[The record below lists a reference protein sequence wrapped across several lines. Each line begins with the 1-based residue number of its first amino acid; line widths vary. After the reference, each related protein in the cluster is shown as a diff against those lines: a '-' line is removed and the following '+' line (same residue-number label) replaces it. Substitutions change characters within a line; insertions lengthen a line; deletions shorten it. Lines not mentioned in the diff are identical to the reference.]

1 VKPRG
6 SKDSRPVNLDISTIK
21 LPITAWASI
30 SHRVTGVL
38 LFVSS
43 LLMVWALDMSLS
55 SQESFDAL
63 VALLNSAAVK
73 AVLWVL
79 LVVFSYHV
87 LAGIRHLI
95 MDMGVGEDFKGG
107 ALGARILF
115 GAATIAAV
123 VWGVVL
129 W

>member
-1 VKPRG
+1 MKPRG
-6 SKDSRPVNLDISTIK
+6 SKDNRPVNLELTTIK
-21 LPITAWASI
+21 FPITALASI

-43 LLMVWALDMSLS
+43 VALVWALDASLASEESFNQLGMLLS
-55 SQESFDAL
+55 STEAKAAL
-63 VALLNSAAVK
+63 WALLVI
-73 AVLWVL
+73 
-79 LVVFSYHV
+79 FSYHA

-115 GAATIAAV
+115 SAAALSAIA
-123 VWGVVL
+123 WGVVL

>member
-1 VKPRG
+1 M
-6 SKDSRPVNLDISTIK
+6 
-21 LPITAWASI
+21 
-30 SHRVTGVL
+30 
-38 LFVSS
+38 FVSS
-43 LLMVWALDMSLS
+43 LLMVWALDVSLS

>member
-1 VKPRG
+1 MKPRG

-38 LFVSS
+38 LFLSS

-63 VALLNSAAVK
+63 VALLDSAVAK
-73 AVLWVL
+73 AVLWML
-79 LVVFSYHV
+79 LVVLSYHV
-87 LAGIRHLI
+87 LAGVRHLI
-95 MDMGVGEDFKGG
+95 MDMGIGEDFKGG

-123 VWGVVL
+123 IWGVVL

>member
-1 VKPRG
+1 MKPRG

-43 LLMVWALDMSLS
+43 LLLVWALDMSLS

-63 VALLNSAAVK
+63 VATMNSPFAK
-73 AVLWVL
+73 AMLWAF
-79 LVVFSYHV
+79 LVVFSYHA

-115 GAATIAAV
+115 GAAAIAAV
-123 VWGVVL
+123 AWGVML

>member
-1 VKPRG
+1 MGIDFSPSYGSVAVRIKPSHG
-6 SKDSRPVNLDISTIK
+6 LGVGYESRRK
-21 LPITAWASI
+21 
-30 SHRVTGVL
+30 
-38 LFVSS
+38 
-43 LLMVWALDMSLS
+43 
-55 SQESFDAL
+55 SFDAL
-63 VALLNSAAVK
+63 VTILSSSVAKV
-73 AVLWVL
+73 VLWGF
-79 LVVFSYHV
+79 LVVFSYHA

-115 GAATIAAV
+115 GAAAVAAV

>member
-1 VKPRG
+1 MKPRG

-30 SHRVTGVL
+30 SHRVTGSVAVRIKPTHGL
-38 LFVSS
+38 GVGYESLVARELRCAGDNTELFGGESCLMGLFGGVFVSRS
-43 LLMVWALDMSLS
+43 
-55 SQESFDAL
+55 
-63 VALLNSAAVK
+63 
-73 AVLWVL
+73 
-79 LVVFSYHV
+79 
-87 LAGIRHLI
+87 AGIRHLI

-115 GAATIAAV
+115 GAAAVAAV